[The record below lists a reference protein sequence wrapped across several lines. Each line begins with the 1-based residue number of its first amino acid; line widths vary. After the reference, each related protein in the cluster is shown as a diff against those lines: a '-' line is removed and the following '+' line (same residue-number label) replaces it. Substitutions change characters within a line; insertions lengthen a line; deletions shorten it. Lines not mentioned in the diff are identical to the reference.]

1 VRQVEAENS
10 NIIGIICSIVVA
22 SLVIGVIILDIPSSF
37 TGHYFMR
44 HSLLTTVIL
53 DIPSL
58 YWTFLSHSLDIPLS
72 DIHCSPLCH
81 TGHSFVIHWT
91 FFYETF
97 ITHHSV
103 ILDIPSLYWTFLRHS
118 LDIPLRDIHYSPL
131 CHTGHSFIILDIPSS
146 FTGHYFMRHSLL
158 TTLSYWTFL
167 HYTGH
172 SLVIHWTFLYQ
183 TFIAHH
189 SVILDIP
196 SLYWTFLRH
205 SLDIL
210 L

>member
-1 VRQVEAENS
+1 MRQVEAENS

-81 TGHSFVIHWT
+81 TGHSFIILDIPSSFTGHSSMRHSLLITLSYWTFLHYTGHSFVIHWT
-91 FFYETF
+91 FLYETF

-103 ILDIPSLYWTFLRHS
+103 ILDIHSLYWTFLQWNVLYNSFAATFVVTSS
-118 LDIPLRDIHYSPL
+118 LIPTYMGFGDNVITAPINGVAGLWLGMCR
-131 CHTGHSFIILDIPSS
+131 SFN
-146 FTGHYFMRHSLL
+146 F
-158 TTLSYWTFL
+158 
-167 HYTGH
+167 
-172 SLVIHWTFLYQ
+172 VN
-183 TFIAHH
+183 
-189 SVILDIP
+189 V
-196 SLYWTFLRH
+196 
-205 SLDIL
+205 
-210 L
+210 